1 MMQLA
6 DQLKQVI
13 NIQKAQPR
21 LFLRTLLKEPIQ
33 DYILQFVYN
42 HAQYKKFLFTGGTAL
57 RKFHGLPRLSED
69 VDFDMR
75 QLIDIGLFA
84 ADLKDY
90 FTKTLAYQNVN
101 TKVAGNQQTVFL
113 KFPKLLSDVGFA
125 KSPSD
130 SSQLIV
136 RTDIS
141 LNTQSEYKTQ
151 VRPLTI
157 GNATFFVQGYDLSTL
172 FANKITAFME
182 RSFFRGKTQS
192 ISFKGRDLF
201 DLVWLFEQSIRSN
214 MQFQPLWDRVYQ
226 RLGTDD
232 RKKILQDM
240 VKKVK
245 KIEKPDVQNDLN
257 AFLDPISLQT
267 FIDNYQAALSGQL
280 ADFIKSNS

>member
-1 MMQLA
+1 MILLT

-13 NIQKAQPR
+13 NAQKSQPR

-57 RKFHGLPRLSED
+57 RKFHSLPRLSED
-69 VDFDMR
+69 VDFDI
-75 QLIDIGLFA
+75 QKPIEIGLFA
-84 ADLKDY
+84 ADLTDY
-90 FTKTLAYQNVN
+90 FIKTLAYKNVI

-125 KSPSD
+125 TSPSD

-157 GNATFFVQGYDLSTL
+157 GNVTFFVQGYDLSTL
-172 FANKITAFME
+172 FANKIAAFME
-182 RSFFRGKTQS
+182 RTFFRGKTQS
-192 ISFKGRDLF
+192 VSFKGRDLF

-214 MQFQPLWDRVYQ
+214 LQFQPFWDRVYQ
-226 RLGTDD
+226 RLGKND

-240 VKKVK
+240 MTKVK
-245 KIEKPDVQNDLN
+245 SIEKQDVQNDLA
-257 AFLDPISLQT
+257 AFLDPVSLQT
-267 FIDNYQAALSGQL
+267 FIENYQAVLSEQL
-280 ADFIKSNS
+280 ANFIKL